1 MRRLTIFLLILACLT
16 AMGLTRFEIST
27 EEYFQL
33 KQALM
38 ELSIQEWQERVEAAN
53 QNEDDRRKLTE
64 RLDEITDRNRA
75 LRDEIYR
82 RHGMSAREDL
92 RYASTHAK
100 EFESYLEE
108 NPEVKNSIESLKER
122 LNSLVQQFEA
132 AVKPAEK
139 GAEK

>member
-16 AMGLTRFEIST
+16 AMGLSRFEIST
-27 EEYFQL
+27 EEYCQL

-53 QNEDDRRKLTE
+53 QNKDDKKLAE
-64 RLDEITDRNRA
+64 RLDEITERNRG
-75 LRDEIYR
+75 LRDETYR

-100 EFESYLEE
+100 EIESYLEK
-108 NPEVKNSIESLKER
+108 NPDVKNSIESLKER
-122 LNSLVQQFEA
+122 INSLVQQFEA
-132 AVKPAEK
+132 VVKPAGKGVEK
-139 GAEK
+139 